1 MRVVCS
7 EKPLPRN
14 WRKAYKGC
22 DKAVFEKDIRL
33 GTLYLKL
40 LVFETKK
47 ELRAFWNA
55 AAPTKVGGRLSGD
68 TVGVVSALTCKRQSF
83 LEEDDELDP
92 KPVMEVD
99 KRYFAVMGLVK
110 DYLGMEVVTHECVHA
125 AFAYAKR
132 LGPKTPW
139 AKAVEG
145 LDEEAVCYPAGRL
158 GRMVVWALLDA
169 GMYKNNVLSLNR
181 L

>member
-7 EKPLPRN
+7 DKPLPHV
-14 WRKAYKGC
+14 WKTAYAGC
-22 DKAVFEKDIRL
+22 DKALLEKDLKL
-33 GTLYLKL
+33 GKLYMKL
-40 LVFETKK
+40 LVFRNRT
-47 ELRAFWNA
+47 ELRRFWNKA
-55 AAPTKVGGRLSGD
+55 EPTAVGGGLKRDVVGAVGALS
-68 TVGVVSALTCKRQSF
+68 CECQSF
-83 LEEDDELDP
+83 AEEDDELDP

>member
-1 MRVVCS
+1 MRVVCCK
-7 EKPLPRN
+7 EPLPRR
-14 WRKAYKGC
+14 WKEAYAGC
-22 DKAVFEKDIRL
+22 DKALMERDIKL

-40 LVFETKK
+40 LVFRNRT
-47 ELRAFWNA
+47 ELRRFWDFA
-55 AAPTKVGGRLSGD
+55 EPTKYGGGLGRNACAAVGALQCELQRYTSGGD
-68 TVGVVSALTCKRQSF
+68 AESA
-83 LEEDDELDP
+83 
-92 KPVMEVD
+92 MEVD

-110 DYLGMEVVTHECVHA
+110 EYLGVEVIAHECVHA

-139 AKAVEG
+139 AKAVDG

-158 GRMVVWALLDA
+158 GRMVVTALNDA
-169 GMYKNNVLSLNR
+169 GMYKHGKISLNG